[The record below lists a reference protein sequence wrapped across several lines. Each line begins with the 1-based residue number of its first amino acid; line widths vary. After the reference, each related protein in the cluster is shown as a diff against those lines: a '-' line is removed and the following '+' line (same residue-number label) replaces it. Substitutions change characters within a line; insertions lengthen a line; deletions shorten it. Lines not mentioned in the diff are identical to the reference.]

1 MVVSPWNASRPFLAL
16 KWFLVQ
22 LIIEEKW
29 QKSKGAFAEN
39 RKDEKIVHWSQKLQM
54 LVCSTSMER

>member
-1 MVVSPWNASRPFLAL
+1 M
-16 KWFLVQ
+16 Q

-29 QKSKGAFAEN
+29 QKSKGGFTES

-54 LVCSTSMER
+54 LVYSTSMER